1 MNDFTVLFLIALAVS
16 FLVEFW
22 LSKRHI
28 HHVQQHRE
36 KVPQAFAETITQEA
50 HQKAA
55 DYTVEKARLADID
68 RILGLGLLLVL
79 TFGGGIAW
87 LQNIWEQAHWGPI
100 ATGVGLIVSTLF
112 LAQLAE
118 LPISLY
124 QTFVIEERYGFN
136 KTSWGQF
143 SKDLVLQT
151 LVSFALGAPLIGLIL
166 WVMES
171 TGDFWW
177 LLAWAIMISFSI
189 LMSWAYPTVIAP
201 LFNQFTPLAEGELKT
216 RIESLL
222 DRCGFQ
228 SKGIFVMDGSKRSGH
243 GNAYFT
249 GVGDS
254 KRIVFFDTLV
264 DSLAHDELE
273 AVLAHEL
280 GHFKCRHVIKMLITS
295 SLITLAGFAILGW
308 VSQEPWFY
316 AGLGVPAR
324 GAATALLLFMLTAP
338 VFTVF
343 LKPLLAAFQRRFEF
357 EADDFAASHAAAKDL
372 VSALVKLYR
381 ENASTLTPDPLYAA
395 FHYSHPPAAIR
406 IDHLNRNR

>member
-1 MNDFTVLFLIALAVS
+1 MNNFTVLFLIALAVS

-22 LSKRHI
+22 LSRR
-28 HHVQQHRE
+28 HVQHVLLHRN
-36 KVPQAFAETITQEA
+36 KVPVAFKETITAEA

-55 DYTVEKARLADID
+55 DYTVDKARLADFD
-68 RILGLGLLLVL
+68 RILGAGVL
-79 TFGGGIAW
+79 ILFTLGGGIAW
-87 LQNIWEQAHWGPI
+87 IQSLWEGFGLGPI
-100 ATGVGLIVSTLF
+100 ASGVGLILTTL
-112 LAQLAE
+112 LAAQLIE

-136 KTSWGQF
+136 KTNVGQF
-143 SKDLVLQT
+143 LKDLVLQT
-151 LVSFALGAPLIGLIL
+151 LLSFLLGAPLIALIL

-171 TGDFWW
+171 TGSYWW
-177 LLAWAIMISFSI
+177 LLAWSILISFSI
-189 LMSWAYPTVIAP
+189 LMSWAYPTLIAP
-201 LFNQFTPLAEGELKT
+201 LFNKFTPLPDPELKL

-228 SKGIFVMDGSKRSGH
+228 SKGIFVMDGSRRSGH

-249 GVGDS
+249 GVGAS

-264 DSLAHDELE
+264 DSLGHDELE

-295 SLITLAGFAILGW
+295 SLLSLIGFAVLGW
-308 VSQEPWFY
+308 VSQETWFFE
-316 AGLGVPAR
+316 GLGVPTPGTAS
-324 GAATALLLFMLTAP
+324 ALLLFMLTAP

-343 LKPLLAAFQRRFEF
+343 LKPLMAAFQRRFEF
-357 EADDFAASHAAAKDL
+357 EADDFASSHTEARHL

-406 IDHLNRNR
+406 IDHLNRTS

>member
-16 FLVEFW
+16 FSTEYW
-22 LSKRHI
+22 LSRRHVR
-28 HHVQQHRE
+28 HVKNHRE
-36 KVPQAFAETITQEA
+36 QVPKAFRETITPES

-55 DYTVEKARLADID
+55 DYTVEKAQLADVD
-68 RILGLGLLLVL
+68 RILGLAVLLLL

-87 LQNIWEQAHWGPI
+87 LQDFWENTPWGPI
-100 ATGVGLIVSTLF
+100 ATGVGLILSTL
-112 LAQLAE
+112 LIAQLIE

-124 QTFVIEERYGFN
+124 QTFVIEERFGFN
-136 KTSWGQF
+136 KTTPGQF
-143 SKDLVLQT
+143 IKDFLLQT
-151 LVSFALGAPLIGLIL
+151 IVSFALGAPLIALIL
-166 WVMES
+166 WVMDS
-171 TGDFWW
+171 TGALWW
-177 LLAWAIMISFSI
+177 LIAWAILISFSV
-189 LMSWAYPTVIAP
+189 LMSWAYPTLIAP
-201 LFNQFTPLAEGELKT
+201 LFNKFTPLAEGELKA

-249 GVGDS
+249 GMGDS

-264 DSLAHDELE
+264 ESLDHDELE

-295 SLITLAGFAILGW
+295 SLISLVGFAILGW

-316 AGLGVPAR
+316 EGLGVPAR

-338 VFTVF
+338 VFSGF
-343 LKPLLAAFQRRFEF
+343 MKPLLAAFQRRFEF
-357 EADDFAASHAAAKDL
+357 EADDFAATHSEARHL

-406 IDHLNRNR
+406 IDHLNRDR